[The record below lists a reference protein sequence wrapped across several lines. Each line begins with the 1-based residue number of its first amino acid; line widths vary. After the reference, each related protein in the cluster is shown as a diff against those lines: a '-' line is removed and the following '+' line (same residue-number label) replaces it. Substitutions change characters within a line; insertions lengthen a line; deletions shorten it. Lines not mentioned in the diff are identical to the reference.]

1 MIIPVFNVQDYLDEC
16 LDSIATQSL
25 KDIEIIA
32 IDDGS
37 TDTSFD
43 LLKQYAEKEP
53 RLRIFTQENSGLGAT
68 RNRGLSLARGRF
80 ITFVDSDDTI
90 PHNAYSIMAKTLEK
104 TGSDF
109 VIGQIYRTKGEQEI
123 WPKWSRNL
131 HDTERLKIGIDDF
144 PEILRDF
151 YSPNKLYKKS
161 FWDQNN
167 FKFRE
172 GVIFEDQ
179 PLITQI
185 FTKAKSFD
193 VITTPTYCWKIRE
206 DGTSLSSNLFTE
218 KMLKARIEA
227 SKLTVQYLIQESTP
241 SNLEAWQ
248 TVFLKWHMMNYLKAT
263 LRQDRRTAEY
273 IMELIRVVLAGR
285 DVGSLASV
293 PAQLQLF
300 AELAA
305 SNELSAIQ
313 QLLLDGLD
321 KPSQVPMVF
330 HAEETVYKPSARL
343 DSGEVVRDVVFT
355 EERAEVNAG
364 IYEYHRS
371 REKLKISGWAF
382 LNEIELN
389 TEDSEIFL
397 VFRHASDGESITV
410 PVHWKPNEKI
420 NSIIKSPYCNR
431 INTGWTVELSLDIFG
446 AQLVH
451 RVGMWQLGVNLM
463 VRGRTYATFD
473 VRPALRGVP
482 PKDRYVPINRFTALA
497 LAVKSDWFTGIEVV
511 KRALVVVDAVQ
522 DRNETSVVLALK
534 NSIVPQRLV
543 LKDREREL
551 DLNFQATPADGFTEV
566 RVKIPHTSSSKIY
579 LESEKGRRYDPFVSS
594 DIANRE
600 DGSILSYAGRGGI
613 TFPDQF
619 LFHHVTTFKKTTD
632 AINVYLQN
640 KNADFFVFDRSSGEK
655 VAALDSINVNCLSV
669 PMALLRDL
677 PLGRYIVASRYD
689 QDSQFVTVR
698 IANDLQLPEEF
709 LLADRV
715 VSVGYSSQGI
725 QFEIRASS
733 FSSLQS
739 PFALRQAIDGA
750 RDRQLDESAIYFQCL
765 KGSDASDSQLSIR
778 NSLLNI
784 DPTLRFIWGV
794 DSDQRFVPQGDSIVI
809 VGTEAWAE
817 TLTTSKMVCVNHELP
832 QWFIRKVGQLVV
844 QTYHGHPFKTMG
856 LARWSAQGVCDV
868 EKQRNLNL
876 RRNWTHLVSPS
887 PFATDLYKKQFP
899 LEYEVIETGY
909 PRNDDLI
916 VNAES
921 MRSVTRKEL
930 GISESSHVIL
940 YMPTWRDYDAI
951 SPWRSNVPSFLTG
964 SRFHGNCLLMR
975 FSFLEDILPRLPLP
989 VSFSGRTGF

>member
-1 MIIPVFNVQDYLDEC
+1 
-16 LDSIATQSL
+16 
-25 KDIEIIA
+25 
-32 IDDGS
+32 
-37 TDTSFD
+37 
-43 LLKQYAEKEP
+43 
-53 RLRIFTQENSGLGAT
+53 
-68 RNRGLSLARGRF
+68 
-80 ITFVDSDDTI
+80 
-90 PHNAYSIMAKTLEK
+90 
-104 TGSDF
+104 
-109 VIGQIYRTKGEQEI
+109 
-123 WPKWSRNL
+123 
-131 HDTERLKIGIDDF
+131 
-144 PEILRDF
+144 
-151 YSPNKLYKKS
+151 
-161 FWDQNN
+161 
-167 FKFRE
+167 
-172 GVIFEDQ
+172 
-179 PLITQI
+179 
-185 FTKAKSFD
+185 
-193 VITTPTYCWKIRE
+193 
-206 DGTSLSSNLFTE
+206 
-218 KMLKARIEA
+218 
-227 SKLTVQYLIQESTP
+227 
-241 SNLEAWQ
+241 
-248 TVFLKWHMMNYLKAT
+248 
-263 LRQDRRTAEY
+263 
-273 IMELIRVVLAGR
+273 
-285 DVGSLASV
+285 
-293 PAQLQLF
+293 
-300 AELAA
+300 
-305 SNELSAIQ
+305 
-313 QLLLDGLD
+313 
-321 KPSQVPMVF
+321 
-330 HAEETVYKPSARL
+330 
-343 DSGEVVRDVVFT
+343 
-355 EERAEVNAG
+355 
-364 IYEYHRS
+364 
-371 REKLKISGWAF
+371 
-382 LNEIELN
+382 
-389 TEDSEIFL
+389 
-397 VFRHASDGESITV
+397 
-410 PVHWKPNEKI
+410 
-420 NSIIKSPYCNR
+420 
-431 INTGWTVELSLDIFG
+431 
-446 AQLVH
+446 
-451 RVGMWQLGVNLM
+451 
-463 VRGRTYATFD
+463 
-473 VRPALRGVP
+473 
-482 PKDRYVPINRFTALA
+482 
-497 LAVKSDWFTGIEVV
+497 
-511 KRALVVVDAVQ
+511 
-522 DRNETSVVLALK
+522 
-534 NSIVPQRLV
+534 
-543 LKDREREL
+543 
-551 DLNFQATPADGFTEV
+551 
-566 RVKIPHTSSSKIY
+566 
-579 LESEKGRRYDPFVSS
+579 
-594 DIANRE
+594 
-600 DGSILSYAGRGGI
+600 
-613 TFPDQF
+613 
-619 LFHHVTTFKKTTD
+619 
-632 AINVYLQN
+632 
-640 KNADFFVFDRSSGEK
+640 
-655 VAALDSINVNCLSV
+655 
-669 PMALLRDL
+669 MALLRDL